1 MDEDLTEIQ
10 VRFVTKL
17 DASVPDTTFS
27 LPVRLQRYGLSGV
40 VNHLLAQGSILHW
53 HWVAAAFLQASMY
66 RNHPLSVSILF
77 ACTQILLVRTIF

>member
-40 VNHLLAQGSILHW
+40 VNHLLAQGS
-53 HWVAAAFLQASMY
+53 
-66 RNHPLSVSILF
+66 
-77 ACTQILLVRTIF
+77 TQH

>member
-40 VNHLLAQGSILHW
+40 VNHLLAQGSLCTDS
-53 HWVAAAFLQASMY
+53 VQKSPTGSSRAS
-66 RNHPLSVSILF
+66 S
-77 ACTQILLVRTIF
+77 

>member
-40 VNHLLAQGSILHW
+40 VNHLLAQGSTLHLLS
-53 HWVAAAFLQASMY
+53 HSGTVAVEQKHMK
-66 RNHPLSVSILF
+66 
-77 ACTQILLVRTIF
+77 

>member
-1 MDEDLTEIQ
+1 LADDTSQTIFAAYTMDEDLTEIQ

-40 VNHLLAQGSILHW
+40 VNHLLAQGSTLHW
-53 HWVAAAFLQASMY
+53 HDCTVPRLQLQAK
-66 RNHPLSVSILF
+66 
-77 ACTQILLVRTIF
+77 LVQ